1 MSNWFTKGMAWIV
14 VVAALTLGKQAVAQV
29 NTIELTGSTPGLTAG
44 SFSISSAGLS
54 NLNALNSAGSV
65 ARQYYSVF
73 FTPSSTQQYKFGQTF
88 SSVDTVMFISTA
100 EFNPSNPGNGAF
112 VLNDD
117 TPQASHQSAYG
128 SLPADFGCGT
138 TSYCPQISADLEAG
152 KTYSIVV
159 TTYGGSNST
168 TLPLPQ
174 KFYAVGPGTFTAS
187 APAPT
192 SPASEFAAKKEDIK
206 TEIVSDVK
214 ANLQNV
220 LSANVNLVKQAKV
233 RFIASQSN
241 TADAMNFL
249 PGRNSVPL
257 NYDATLS
264 ADSTRITSSGNFFA
278 QQGSYDGKS
287 RQVVFGDFSV
297 VGEKDGSVTGTLSSR
312 IARERHI
319 SDQTM
324 MGYFLG
330 VEISHTDIYS
340 TFTGKNRGY
349 GLIMGGYFV
358 NELTDNVFVDGFVSV
373 GTGNNILEMS
383 DDVLSLEGIY
393 QTRSGSIGGALTGV
407 YDMGTYEFWPELS
420 FAVGKTKTLKAN
432 FTGTAYGQ
440 VDDSLT
446 LDTDDTTIAKLTVRP
461 EMRRDLEDEYMS
473 SGYTSQLTM
482 APRLICEWVTTD
494 RRTQD
499 CGSGAEVGLMRRSY
513 DGLSQFTAT
522 ISRDYVG
529 SSGRTGLEFK
539 FEKRF

>member
-1 MSNWFTKGMAWIV
+1 MWKYMKRGM
-14 VVAALTLGKQAVAQV
+14 
-29 NTIELTGSTPGLTAG
+29 
-44 SFSISSAGLS
+44 
-54 NLNALNSAGSV
+54 
-65 ARQYYSVF
+65 
-73 FTPSSTQQYKFGQTF
+73 
-88 SSVDTVMFISTA
+88 
-100 EFNPSNPGNGAF
+100 F
-112 VLNDD
+112 VLGLCIM
-117 TPQASHQSAYG
+117 G
-128 SLPADFGCGT
+128 S
-138 TSYCPQISADLEAG
+138 
-152 KTYSIVV
+152 
-159 TTYGGSNST
+159 
-168 TLPLPQ
+168 
-174 KFYAVGPGTFTAS
+174 TAS
-187 APAPT
+187 AIDQDWNT
-192 SPASEFAAKKEDIK
+192 STVINGVCVLTF
-206 TEIVSDVK
+206 K
-214 ANLQNV
+214 ANLAENYAAIYTMGAAGYMTAGGGLIKDVFGGANVFAAPFDEATIAGCFGTDASNITNLKQTGFTNFVDVALADAAYIGFSFDYAGTSYEYAIYDDQIVAGATVPANDSVANGDINPIIPVANGDINPIIPVANGDINPIMKPRLQNM
-220 LSANVNLVKQAKV
+220 LGANVNMVKQAKT
-233 RFIASQSN
+233 RFIASQKTSGN
-241 TADAMNFL
+241 AMNFL
-249 PGRNSVPL
+249 PGRNSVPPT
-257 NYDATLS
+257 YDATLS
-264 ADSTRITSSGNFFA
+264 ADSTRITSRGNFFT

-330 VEISHTDIYS
+330 VEVSHTDIYS

-349 GLIMGGYFV
+349 DLIMGGYFV

-373 GTGNNILEMS
+373 GTGNNLLEMS
-383 DDVLSLEGIY
+383 NDEMSLEGIY

-420 FAVGKTKTLKAN
+420 FAVGKTKTLKKN
-432 FTGTAYGQ
+432 FTETSSGNVNNNPT
-440 VDDSLT
+440 VDA
-446 LDTDDTTIAKLTVRP
+446 DDTTIAKLTVRP

>member
-1 MSNWFTKGMAWIV
+1 MNHLFRLTEHTLKFLRFFFLCLAPSAVFAIDDGTYYLDATYGVVDSVISGTPSGTTTVTVSGSMTVINVGGVPTIPNSDITMSANGQTVSMIPAAASANYFRFKTVTEGAGLIDRDYGAGGIQNIDGIWFSTSIV
-14 VVAALTLGKQAVAQV
+14 TPFGGIGYCADWDACGNVFY
-29 NTIELTGSTPGLTAG
+29 TGADDNANSI
-44 SFSISSAGLS
+44 SFSLEI
-54 NLNALNSAGSV
+54 
-65 ARQYYSVF
+65 Q
-73 FTPSSTQQYKFGQTF
+73 TPAT
-88 SSVDTVMFISTA
+88 
-100 EFNPSNPGNGAF
+100 EF
-112 VLNDD
+112 
-117 TPQASHQSAYG
+117 
-128 SLPADFGCGT
+128 
-138 TSYCPQISADLEAG
+138 EA
-152 KTYSIVV
+152 K
-159 TTYGGSNST
+159 NE
-168 TLPLPQ
+168 
-174 KFYAVGPGTFTAS
+174 A
-187 APAPT
+187 
-192 SPASEFAAKKEDIK
+192 IK
-206 TEIVSDVK
+206 AEIVSDVK

-220 LSANVNLVKQAKV
+220 LNANVNLVKQAKV

-241 TADAMNFL
+241 AGDAMNFL

-257 NYDATLS
+257 NYDASLS
-264 ADSTRITSSGNFFA
+264 ADSARITSRGNFFA

-340 TFTGKNRGY
+340 SFSGKNRGY

-358 NELTDNVFVDGFVSV
+358 NELTDNMFVDGFVSV
-373 GTGNNILEMS
+373 GTGNNILDMS
-383 DDVLSLEGIY
+383 NDVLSLEGIY

-446 LDTDDTTIAKLTVRP
+446 LDTGDTTIAKLTARP

>member
-1 MSNWFTKGMAWIV
+1 MNHICRLTE
-14 VVAALTLGKQAVAQV
+14 LTLKFLRFFFLCLAPSAVFAIDDGTYYLDATFGV
-29 NTIELTGSTPGLTAG
+29 VDSVISGTPSGTTTVRVSGSMRVINVGGVPDITDSDVTMSANGQTVSMIPAAASAAYFRFKTVTEG
-44 SFSISSAGLS
+44 AGLIDRDYG
-54 NLNALNSAGSV
+54 AGGI
-65 ARQYYSVF
+65 RNIDGIWF
-73 FTPSSTQQYKFGQTF
+73 ST
-88 SSVDTVMFISTA
+88 
-100 EFNPSNPGNGAF
+100 
-112 VLNDD
+112 
-117 TPQASHQSAYG
+117 
-128 SLPADFGCGT
+128 
-138 TSYCPQISADLEAG
+138 
-152 KTYSIVV
+152 SIVTPAAGIGYCNTADWV
-159 TTYGGSNST
+159 TCGNVAYTGANDNGNPIIFRQVEIQS
-168 TLPLPQ
+168 
-174 KFYAVGPGTFTAS
+174 GT
-187 APAPT
+187 PAT
-192 SPASEFAAKKEDIK
+192 EFEAKKEDIK

-257 NYDATLS
+257 NYDASLS
-264 ADSTRITSSGNFFA
+264 ADSARITSRGNFFA

-340 TFTGKNRGY
+340 SFSGKNRGY

-373 GTGNNILEMS
+373 GTGNNLLEMS
-383 DDVLSLEGIY
+383 NDEMSLEGIY

-432 FTGTAYGQ
+432 FTGTAYGL

-446 LDTDDTTIAKLTVRP
+446 LDIGDTTIAKLTVRP

-499 CGSGAEVGLMRRSY
+499 CGSGAEVGLLRRSY
-513 DGLSQFTAT
+513 DGLSQFTGT

-539 FEKRF
+539 FERRF